1 MCVFGFPDEPP
12 GGEALYRQAMQFCNF
27 FLGLKDDFPNEP
39 WFVDIVNYLV
49 VSVISPSFS
58 EFERTKLKSETK
70 YYIWED
76 PILWRMGSDQV
87 IMRCVPDIEIPY
99 VLELCHSSPFGG
111 HYGTQRTSRKVL
123 DCGLY
128 WPTIFKYAQRVYEN
142 CEQCQ
147 RAAISITRRD
157 EVPQQPMLYCEVFD
171 IWGIDFAC
179 CRLCL
184 QMGGSHSY
192 KD

>member
-1 MCVFGFPDEPP
+1 MVSILSAKFWFLEIFQKPPGGLYITHQAAHTKMCVFGFPDEPP

-111 HYGTQRTSRKVL
+111 HYGTQRTSRKVKLFKKAFWKFPL
-123 DCGLY
+123 D
-128 WPTIFKYAQRVYEN
+128 IKIV
-142 CEQCQ
+142 
-147 RAAISITRRD
+147 
-157 EVPQQPMLYCEVFD
+157 
-171 IWGIDFAC
+171 
-179 CRLCL
+179 
-184 QMGGSHSY
+184 SY
-192 KD
+192 LDVKVHFSSSWKEEESWIQA